1 MSLNGFPW
9 AAMMAM
15 QLQRSSQIAWFVYGW
30 IEREHVL
37 NATACA
43 DWWMRATGSAAA
55 RIQPSRQGIET
66 TLPPLAARMGTRS
79 DEQAESARV
88 RSPEL
93 MRPRS

>member
-1 MSLNGFPW
+1 MNLIVFPW
-9 AAMMAM
+9 SAPMAM
-15 QLQRSSQIAWFVYGW
+15 QPLRSSQIAWFVYGW

-43 DWWMRATGSAAA
+43 DWWMRATGLAAA
-55 RIQPSRQGIET
+55 RIQPSRQVIET

-79 DEQAESARV
+79 DDHAESARV